1 MQQLLDDIAIK
12 VKFLYRE
19 SVDSL
24 ADKFA
29 FEKRPDEGEI
39 QGAPTVLIL
48 GNHSSGKSTFI
59 NHLLGAPIQKTG
71 LAPTDDAFTV
81 LSFGSNAQ
89 SANGN
94 LSRAVLTIAS
104 TAPVVARSPRAD
116 RP

>member
-1 MQQLLDDIAIK
+1 MMQQLLDDIAIK

-19 SVDSL
+19 SVDPL

-39 QGAPTVLIL
+39 AGAPTVLFL

-59 NHLLGAPIQKTG
+59 NHLLGGQIQKTG

-81 LSFGSNAQ
+81 LSFGATDEEQ
-89 SANGN
+89 IG
-94 LSRAVLTIAS
+94 RASCRERVWIT
-104 TAPVVARSPRAD
+104 VVD
-116 RP
+116 